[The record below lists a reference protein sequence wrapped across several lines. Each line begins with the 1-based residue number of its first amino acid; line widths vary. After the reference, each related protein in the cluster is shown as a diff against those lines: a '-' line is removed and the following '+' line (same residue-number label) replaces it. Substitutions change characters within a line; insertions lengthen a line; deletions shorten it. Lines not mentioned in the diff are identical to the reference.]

1 MGCASSK
8 KSPRCRHC
16 HNHYSSPIG
25 RSYSMH
31 VHHPPQNRGDSYH
44 VVALTSSTL
53 GSLNNNNRLEY
64 EFKTIVNDNK
74 DHIHKVKEKKLGE
87 VEKENVNGNN
97 KEFSMGLIEAK
108 TWSNM
113 INQKIPKII
122 PKTPTRTPPGE
133 PEMINAWEL
142 MEGLEDI
149 SPLRSSGLH
158 LRSFSFDVIKS
169 PCPVPVSGG
178 IDRPKSRFQ
187 ENGAASPKPLWL
199 QLADCENFNS
209 NVGIPQFDPEV
220 LSGFR
225 KSFEELEEDDP
236 FHFKDGEELN
246 EDISFHFRD
255 RKEELKEDDSFHF
268 KDREEELKED
278 DSFHFKDREE
288 ELKAD
293 DSYRFSDEKEVNSF
307 ISDYKCEVPF
317 GKAKDREKVV
327 LYFTSLRGVRKTYE
341 DCCHVRVILK
351 GIGVRVD
358 ERDVSMHSGFK
369 EELKE
374 LVKDGCSGV
383 SLPKV
388 FVGEKYIGGAEEIR
402 QMHEDGKLEKLLESC
417 EKLTDG
423 GVGGGSVCEACG
435 DIRFVP
441 CETCSGSC
449 KIYYEDDDH
458 DRDEEH
464 EGEEEE
470 AKECECGF
478 QRCPDCNE
486 NGLIRCPIC
495 CY

>member
-16 HNHYSSPIG
+16 HNNYSSPVTR

-53 GSLNNNNRLEY
+53 GSLSNNKVEY

-74 DHIHKVKEKKLGE
+74 DHIHKVM
-87 VEKENVNGNN
+87 EKENENVNVNENN
-97 KEFSMGLIEAK
+97 KDFSMGLIEAK
-108 TWSNM
+108 TWSKM

-133 PEMINAWEL
+133 PEMIDAWEL

-149 SPLRSSGLH
+149 SPLRNSGHH

-169 PCPVPVSGG
+169 PCPVPVTGCV
-178 IDRPKSRFQ
+178 DRPKSRFQ
-187 ENGAASPKPLWL
+187 ENGAASPKPMWL
-199 QLADCENFNS
+199 QLADYENNLNS
-209 NVGIPQFDPEV
+209 SNAGIPDFDPEV
-220 LSGFR
+220 ISGFR
-225 KSFEELEEDDP
+225 KSFKELKKDDP
-236 FHFKDGEELN
+236 FHFQDGEEPN
-246 EDISFHFRD
+246 EDISFHFD
-255 RKEELKEDDSFHF
+255 HRKEELDEDDFKDKEDELQEDDSFHF
-268 KDREEELKED
+268 
-278 DSFHFKDREE
+278 
-288 ELKAD
+288 
-293 DSYRFSDEKEVNSF
+293 SDEKSCV
-307 ISDYKCEVPF
+307 ISDFNCQVPY
-317 GKAKDREKVV
+317 GKAKDIEKVV

-374 LVKDGCSGV
+374 LVKGGCGGI

-388 FVGEKYIGGAEEIR
+388 FVGEKYIGGAEAIR

-417 EKLTDG
+417 EKLNDVGGDG
-423 GVGGGSVCEACG
+423 GGVCEACG

-449 KIYYEDDDH
+449 KIYYEDDH
-458 DRDEEH
+458 DPDEEL
-464 EGEEEE
+464 EGQEEEE
-470 AKECECGF
+470 AME
-478 QRCPDCNE
+478 E
-486 NGLIRCPIC
+486 NK
-495 CY
+495 